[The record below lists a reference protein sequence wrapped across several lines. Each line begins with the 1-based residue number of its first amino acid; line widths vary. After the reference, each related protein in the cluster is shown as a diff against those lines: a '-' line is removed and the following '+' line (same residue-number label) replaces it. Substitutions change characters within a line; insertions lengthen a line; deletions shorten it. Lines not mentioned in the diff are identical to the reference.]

1 MTNKVIGQPIASR
14 LPAALPRVSVSPPTN
29 PLWRAARFGLGVIMP
44 GATYFFLWAP
54 IFVLVIFSFNST
66 RSLNV
71 WQGFSTQWYQ
81 NLINGAM
88 NSLDGHF
95 TSELMLLSL
104 RNSLVVGVASTV
116 IATTIGTML
125 AISLARSNIRGK
137 RFIDGLLLLP
147 VVIPEITQA
156 ISLAMFFRV
165 VFNFW
170 QHTTGQNATLGF
182 GTIIIGHVA
191 FNISYV
197 TFIVRSSLH
206 GLGKRYEESAYDLGA
221 NPWQTFW
228 RVTFP
233 LIFPGI
239 LGGAMLAFSISLDDL
254 VMTFF
259 TTGVGTSTLPM
270 FVYGM
275 LKVSV
280 TPEVNALSTL
290 MLLVSTVLIGISL
303 LLQGRNSQLDW

>member
-1 MTNKVIGQPIASR
+1 VTNKVIGQPIASR

-182 GTIIIGHVA
+182 GTIIIGH
-191 FNISYV
+191 
-197 TFIVRSSLH
+197 

>member
-1 MTNKVIGQPIASR
+1 MTNKAIGQPIASR
-14 LPAALPRVSVSPPTN
+14 IPAALPRVSVSPPKN
-29 PLWRAARFGLGVIMP
+29 PLSRAVRFGLGVLLP
-44 GATYFFLWAP
+44 GTTYFFLWAP
-54 IFVLVIFSFNST
+54 IFVLVVFSFNDA
-66 RSLNV
+66 RSLSV
-71 WQGFSTQWYQ
+71 WQGFGTQWYQ
-81 NLINGAM
+81 NLFNGAM

-95 TSELMLLSL
+95 TSQLMLLSL

-125 AISLARSNIRGK
+125 AIALARSNVRGK
-137 RFIDGLLLLP
+137 ALIDGLLLLP
-147 VVIPEITQA
+147 AIIPEITQA

-165 VFNFW
+165 VFDFW
-170 QHTTGQNATLGF
+170 QTVSGQTATLGF

-191 FNISYV
+191 FNVSYV
-197 TFIVRSSLH
+197 TFIVRSSLY

-280 TPEVNALSTL
+280 SPEVNALSTL

>member
-1 MTNKVIGQPIASR
+1 VTNKAIGQPIASR
-14 LPAALPRVSVSPPTN
+14 LPAALPRVSVAPPSN
-29 PLWRAARFGLGVIMP
+29 RFWRAARMGLGVVVP

-66 RSLNV
+66 RSLSV
-71 WQGFSTQWYQ
+71 WQGFSTQWYE
-81 NLINGAM
+81 NLFNGAM
-88 NSLDGHF
+88 NSIDGHF
-95 TSELMLLSL
+95 TSQLMLQAL
-104 RNSLVVGVASTV
+104 RNSLIVGVSATV
-116 IATTIGTML
+116 IATAIGTML
-125 AISLARSNIRGK
+125 AMALARSNIRGK
-137 RFIDGLLLLP
+137 RFIDGMLLLP

-165 VFNFW
+165 VFDYW
-170 QHTTGQNATLGF
+170 QHLSGHTASLGF
-182 GTIIIGHVA
+182 GSIIIGHVA
-191 FNISYV
+191 FNVSYV

-206 GLGKRYEESAYDLGA
+206 GMGRRYEESAYDLGA

-254 VMTFF
+254 VMTYFMS
-259 TTGVGTSTLPM
+259 GVGTSTLPM
-270 FVYGM
+270 FVYSM

-280 TPEVNALSTL
+280 SPEVNALSTL
-290 MLLVSTVLIGISL
+290 MLLASTVLIGISL

>member
-1 MTNKVIGQPIASR
+1 M
-14 LPAALPRVSVSPPTN
+14 
-29 PLWRAARFGLGVIMP
+29 GLGVVVP

-54 IFVLVIFSFNST
+54 IFVLVIFSFNNT
-66 RSLNV
+66 RSLSV
-71 WQGFSTQWYQ
+71 WQGFSTQWYE
-81 NLINGAM
+81 NLFNGAM
-88 NSLDGHF
+88 NSIDGHF
-95 TSELMLLSL
+95 TSQLMLQAL
-104 RNSLVVGVASTV
+104 RNSLIVGVS
-116 IATTIGTML
+116 ATAVATAIGTML
-125 AISLARSNIRGK
+125 ALALARSNIRGK
-137 RFIDGLLLLP
+137 RFIDGMLLLP

-165 VFNFW
+165 VFDYW
-170 QHTTGQNATLGF
+170 QHLSGHTASLGF
-182 GTIIIGHVA
+182 GSIIIGHVA
-191 FNISYV
+191 FNVSYV

-206 GLGKRYEESAYDLGA
+206 GMGRRYEESAYDLGA

-254 VMTFF
+254 VMTYFMS
-259 TTGVGTSTLPM
+259 GVGTSTLPM
-270 FVYGM
+270 FVYSM

-280 TPEVNALSTL
+280 SPEVNALSTL
-290 MLLVSTVLIGISL
+290 MLLASTVLIGISL